1 MDPITVAIIAIVL
14 LLVLLAIE
22 TPVAYALGI
31 SGAVGLVLLHSFSYA
46 TSVLGSA
53 PFVQTFSFTLTVI
66 PTFIL
71 IGIFA
76 VHGNVAN
83 YVYTISNHVFR
94 KLPGGLGAATVMACA
109 GFAAVTGS
117 SVATTATMARL
128 AVDQMRRYGY
138 PISFAAGLVA
148 CAGTLGIMIPPS
160 IILVLYSVITGESAG
175 RMLAAGI
182 LPGLLTAT
190 AYITYALIR
199 GRKIVDPEMA
209 ERALATAAATSGK
222 YGGTAGGKGRGTGMP
237 LGAPSGGANVAGVP
251 QVRSRDLPWRGLV
264 YIGIIFTIVLGGIYS
279 GLFTA
284 TESGAI
290 GALAAFAIMCI
301 ELRRTSWHGI
311 WAMVKS
317 ALLEAAST
325 TGMVFAIVVGSSIF
339 SAFLIQ
345 SGTPQALTRAVQ
357 ELPIESWA
365 VVVLFLLILV
375 PLGMGL
381 ESISILIITMPL
393 MYPVVISLGYDG
405 IWFGILAVKLIE
417 IGLVTPP
424 VGISTFVAAASA
436 KVPVEKVFQGVW
448 PFLAVDVVVVAI
460 LFLFPEMVLWLPNLA
475 Q

>member
-1 MDPITVAIIAIVL
+1 MDPITISIIAIVL

-31 SGAVGLVLLHSFSYA
+31 SGAAGLILLHSFTYA

-76 VHGNVAN
+76 VHGNVATH
-83 YVYTISNHVFR
+83 VYTISNHVFR
-94 KLPGGLGAATVMACA
+94 KLPGGLGAATIMACA
-109 GFAAVTGS
+109 GFASVTGS

-128 AVDQMRRYGY
+128 AVGQMRRYGY
-138 PISFAAGLVA
+138 PTSFAVGLVA
-148 CAGTLGIMIPPS
+148 CAGTLGVMIPPS
-160 IILVLYSVITGESAG
+160 IILVLYSVITGESTG

-182 LPGLLTAT
+182 LPGVLTAA
-190 AYITYALIR
+190 AYIIYALFR
-199 GRKIVDPEMA
+199 GGKIVDPEMA
-209 ERALATAAATSGK
+209 KEAMALAAASSRK
-222 YGGTAGGKGRGTGMP
+222 FNGGAEGTGVGTK
-237 LGAPSGGANVAGVP
+237 LKRPSKIDTTSALETRA
-251 QVRSRDLPWRGLV
+251 RDLPWRGLL

-279 GLFTA
+279 GWFTA

-301 ELRRTSWHGI
+301 ELRRTGWRGI
-311 WAMVKS
+311 WEKFRS

-345 SGTPQALTRAVQ
+345 SGTPQALTKAVQ
-357 ELPIESWA
+357 ELPIDSWA

-381 ESISILIITMPL
+381 ESISILIIAMPL
-393 MYPVVISLGYDG
+393 MYPVVTSMGYDG
-405 IWFGILAVKLIE
+405 VWFGILAVKLIE

-436 KVPVEKVFQGVW
+436 KVPVEQVFKGIW
-448 PFLAVDVVVVAI
+448 PFLAVDLIVIAI
-460 LFLFPEMVLWLPNLA
+460 LFLFPELVLWLPNLA